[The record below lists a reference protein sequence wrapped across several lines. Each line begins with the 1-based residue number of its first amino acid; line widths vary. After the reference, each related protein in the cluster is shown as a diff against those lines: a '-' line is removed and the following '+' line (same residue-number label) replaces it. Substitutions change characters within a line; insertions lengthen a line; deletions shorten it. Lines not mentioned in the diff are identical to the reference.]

1 MHDESQ
7 FPRPAASDGAHEQ
20 LLGSLVVVLADV
32 LRITPERIDPEE
44 TFRLLG
50 LGSLLSVQ
58 FVAALNGHYGTD
70 VRADVLLDH
79 PTPAALAR
87 HLARTVLPH
96 AAAAAGGHPVPA
108 RPMASTALPAETHDD
123 AVGPVLETLRE
134 ELARILCCD
143 PWDIHTEAAFTL
155 LGVDSV
161 IASEFVA
168 AVNRI
173 YGLQE
178 PAGTLYD
185 HPDLVSLAVHI
196 VAAAPPHQVPEILPA
211 LLGVT
216 VPGAAPLGIGALLDA
231 VRAGWLSIDDAL
243 GQLSHRD

>member
-1 MHDESQ
+1 MHDEDQ
-7 FPRPAASDGAHEQ
+7 FSRPTAFGASHES
-20 LLGSLVVVLADV
+20 LLSGLVTVLADV
-32 LRITPERIDPEE
+32 LRITPERIDTEE

-70 VRADVLLDH
+70 LRVDVLLDH

-87 HLARTVLPH
+87 HLTHAVLSSTGPTDAQPTPAH
-96 AAAAAGGHPVPA
+96 AEP
-108 RPMASTALPAETHDD
+108 LPGAEAHDD
-123 AVGPVLETLRE
+123 AVGQVLETLRE

-143 PWDIHTEAAFTL
+143 PWDLHTDSPFVV

-161 IASEFVA
+161 IAAEFVA

-211 LLGVT
+211 VMGVR
-216 VPGAAPLGIGALLDA
+216 VPGAAPLGVGALLDA
-231 VRAGWLSIDDAL
+231 VRAGWMSVDDAL
-243 GQLSHRD
+243 GHLARRA

>member
-7 FPRPAASDGAHEQ
+7 FSRTVTPDATHER
-20 LLGSLVVVLADV
+20 LLSGLVVVLADV
-32 LRITPERIDPEE
+32 LRTTPDRIDPEE

-50 LGSLLSVQ
+50 LDSMLCVQ
-58 FVAALNGHYGTD
+58 FVAALNSHYGTE

-79 PTPAALAR
+79 PTPTTLAR
-87 HLARTVLPH
+87 HLARTAMLHGTP
-96 AAAAAGGHPVPA
+96 AAVRPAPAWTVPQN
-108 RPMASTALPAETHDD
+108 PEPSQVDD
-123 AVGPVLETLRE
+123 AAVGPVVEVLRE

-143 PWDIHTEAAFTL
+143 PWDIHTETPFSL

-185 HPDLVSLAVHI
+185 NPDLIALAAHI
-196 VAAAPPHQVPEILPA
+196 VAAEPPHQVPEAMPA
-211 LLGVT
+211 AMGVR

-243 GQLSHRD
+243 GLLSRRD

>member
-7 FPRPAASDGAHEQ
+7 FSRTGASDAAQEQ
-20 LLGSLVVVLADV
+20 VLTPLLAVLADV

-50 LGSLLSVQ
+50 VGSLLSVQ

-87 HLARTVLPH
+87 HLARTVLPRT
-96 AAAAAGGHPVPA
+96 AAAGAPAPA
-108 RPMASTALPAETHDD
+108 RPAASTALPAQAHDD
-123 AVGPVLETLRE
+123 AVEPVLETLRE

-143 PWDIHTEAAFTL
+143 PWDIHTEAPFTL

-178 PAGTLYD
+178 RASTLYD
-185 HPDLVSLAVHI
+185 HPDLVSLAVHV
-196 VAAAPPHQVPEILPA
+196 VAVDPPHQVPEILPA
-211 LLGVT
+211 ALGMT

-231 VRAGWLSIDDAL
+231 VRAGWLSVDDAL
-243 GQLSHRD
+243 GQLSHRN

>member
-7 FPRPAASDGAHEQ
+7 FSRPAASDAAHEQ

-70 VRADVLLDH
+70 VRVDVMLDH

-96 AAAAAGGHPVPA
+96 AAAAAAGPPAPA
-108 RPMASTALPAETHDD
+108 RPMASPALSAEAHDD

-143 PWDIHTEAAFTL
+143 PWDIHTEAPFTL

-211 LLGVT
+211 LLGMT

-243 GQLSHRD
+243 GQLAHRD

>member
-1 MHDESQ
+1 MHEETL
-7 FPRPAASDGAHEQ
+7 FPRTATVDATHDR
-20 LLGSLVVVLADV
+20 LLTGLVVVLADV
-32 LRITPERIDPEE
+32 LRTTPDRIDPAE

-50 LGSLLSVQ
+50 LDSMLSVQ
-58 FVAALNGHYGTD
+58 FVAALNSHYGTD

-79 PTPAALAR
+79 PTPTALAR
-87 HLARTVLPH
+87 HLTRAVIPHGAPAPVRPAPVRSLPQN
-96 AAAAAGGHPVPA
+96 PVPA
-108 RPMASTALPAETHDD
+108 QPNSADIAPVAE
-123 AVGPVLETLRE
+123 LLRE
-134 ELARILCCD
+134 ELARILGCD
-143 PWDIHTEAAFTL
+143 PWEIRTDTPFSL

-173 YGLQE
+173 YGLRE

-185 HPDLVSLAVHI
+185 HPDLSALATHI
-196 VAAAPPHQVPEILPA
+196 AAAEPPHHVPEIMPA
-211 LLGVT
+211 AMGVR

-243 GQLSHRD
+243 ALLSRKD